1 MTDAAKQ
8 VVLIMAGG
16 TGGHVFP
23 ALAAAEHLQAQ
34 GFQVAWLGTE
44 RGIESRLV
52 PAANI
57 AIHYL
62 DVTGLRG
69 KGLLSVLSGLVN
81 LLKSLVQAISIVK
94 QLQPICVL
102 GMGGYA
108 SGPGGIAAWLLRKPL
123 VIHEQNSV
131 AGTTNRLLSHFAQRV
146 LQGYPLALGGNK
158 ARFIGNPV
166 RAEIKAL
173 PKPEL
178 RGVATHSSLR
188 LLVLGGSLGAKA
200 INDCVPEA
208 MALIASE
215 QRPEIFHQTG
225 KAHVDAVGQAYQNQA
240 VDARVEAFVDDMAQA
255 YGWAD
260 IVICRAGAL
269 TVAEL
274 TAVGLASILVPL
286 PHAIDDHQTGNANW
300 LAQQGAGLLMPQST
314 LTAELLAEKINNF
327 NQHRDALIVMANNAR
342 ALAKNDATEQVVANC
357 LEIANVKR

>member
-1 MTDAAKQ
+1 MTSASQ
-8 VVLIMAGG
+8 SLVLIMAGG

-23 ALAAAEHLQAQ
+23 ALAAAERLQAQ
-34 GFQVAWLGTE
+34 GYDVAWLGTE

-57 AIHYL
+57 PIHYL

-69 KGLLSVLSGLVN
+69 KGLLSVLSGLAN
-81 LLKSLVQAISIVK
+81 LIKSLFQAVGVVK
-94 QLQPICVL
+94 QLQPVCVL

-131 AGTTNRLLSHFAQRV
+131 AGTTNRLLSRFAKRV
-146 LQGYPLALGGNK
+146 LQGYPLALGGDK

-166 RAEIKAL
+166 RADIRAL
-173 PKPEL
+173 PAPEL
-178 RGVATHSSLR
+178 RGVGSHSSLR
-188 LLVLGGSLGAKA
+188 LLVLGGSLGAKSL
-200 INDCVPEA
+200 NDCVPEA
-208 MALIASE
+208 TAMLANE
-215 QRPEIFHQTG
+215 QRPDIFHQTG
-225 KAHVDAVGQAYQNQA
+225 KAHAEAVKLAYQKQG

-274 TAVGLASILVPL
+274 TAAGLASILVPL
-286 PHAIDDHQTGNANW
+286 PHAIDDHQTGNAKW
-300 LAQQGAGLLMPQST
+300 LSQQGAGLLMPQST
-314 LTAELLAEKINNF
+314 MTAELLAEQINKF
-327 NQHRDALIVMANNAR
+327 NQDRNALIVMADKAR

-357 LEIANVKR
+357 LEVANV

>member
-23 ALAAAEHLQAQ
+23 ALAAAERLQAE
-34 GFQVAWLGTE
+34 GIHVEWLGTE

-52 PAANI
+52 PAANMT
-57 AIHYL
+57 IHYL

-81 LLKSLVQAISIVK
+81 LIKSLVKAVGVVK

-173 PKPEL
+173 PTPEL
-178 RGVATHSSLR
+178 RGVATHVSLR

-200 INDCVPEA
+200 LNDCIPKA
-208 MALIASE
+208 MVLMASE
-215 QRPEIFHQTG
+215 QRPEILHQTG
-225 KAHVDAVGQAYQNQA
+225 ETHVEAVKLAYQHEA
-240 VDARVEAFVDDMAQA
+240 VDARVEAFIEDMTQA

-274 TAVGLASILVPL
+274 TAAGLASILVPL
-286 PHAIDDHQTGNANW
+286 PHAIDDHQTANANW
-300 LAQQGAGLLMPQST
+300 LAQQDAGLLMPQST
-314 LTAELLAEKINNF
+314 LTAELLAEKINHF
-327 NQHRDALIVMANNAR
+327 NQHRDALMVMANNAR

-357 LEIANVKR
+357 LEVANV